1 MGGKKSTTVVD
12 GAMSEQ
18 QYKTLSDNQK
28 NIAGSIDQGH
38 EDARN
43 RFNTLDTSIG
53 GLRTDLG
60 NVGNNVSSGFMSLE
74 NMVEAQN
81 QANQMG
87 LSNLGQTINQS
98 TGQIQS
104 GMQTGFA
111 NVDRSLDRGF
121 GNMDDNFEDVNQ
133 RFDRVDDAQSEAQS
147 AIDTGFQAQNNAFN
161 DLGTQMR
168 DGFTDVNETAGQ
180 GFAAVGQSLSDLDNN
195 TQNRLDT
202 VQNNVLTGQALLD
215 QGIGQVRDRQDVY
228 YDDLAQR
235 QQSIEQ
241 GQDQFLT
248 NFDDYVQR
256 YSEDTALANQSRSDL
271 ALGLEQGV
279 NRIRDQV
286 ARTQQANDQFTA
298 KQQGFMEQQFD
309 SLINE
314 LGPETI
320 VRNRDLAAMAAGNTN
335 LDPGLRQNF
344 AMIAQSF
351 DNNGN
356 VIMSSI
362 DASGNSVARNI
373 DNAGNL
379 NIRVYDPRGQIANE
393 RSINLLQAYAALP
406 NSDLPAA

>member
-121 GNMDDNFEDVNQ
+121 GSMDDNFDDVNQ

-161 DLGTQMR
+161 DLGTQMS
-168 DGFTDVNETAGQ
+168 DGFTDVNETATQ
-180 GFAAVGQSLSDLDNN
+180 GFADVGQSLSDLDNN
-195 TQNRLDT
+195 TQNRLEN
-202 VQNNVLTGQALLD
+202 VQNNVLTGQAVLD

-256 YSEDTALANQSRSDL
+256 YSDDTALANQSRSDL

-298 KQQGFMEQQFD
+298 QQQGFMEQQFD

-344 AMIAQSF
+344 AMIGQSF
-351 DNNGN
+351 DDNGN

-379 NIRVYDPRGQIANE
+379 NIRIYDPRGQIANE

>member
-38 EDARN
+38 ENARN

-121 GNMDDNFEDVNQ
+121 GNMDDNFDDVNQ

-195 TQNRLDT
+195 TQNRLDN

-256 YSEDTALANQSRSDL
+256 YSDDTALANQSRSDL

-298 KQQGFMEQQFD
+298 QQQGFMEQQFD

-344 AMIAQSF
+344 AMIGQSF
-351 DNNGN
+351 DDNGN

-379 NIRVYDPRGQIANE
+379 NIRIYDPRGQIANE

>member
-18 QYKTLSDNQK
+18 QYRTLSDNQK

-121 GNMDDNFEDVNQ
+121 GNMDDNFDDVNQ

-195 TQNRLDT
+195 TQNRLDN

-256 YSEDTALANQSRSDL
+256 YSDDTALANQSRSDL

-298 KQQGFMEQQFD
+298 QQQGFMEQQFD

-344 AMIAQSF
+344 AMIGQSF
-351 DNNGN
+351 DDNGN

-379 NIRVYDPRGQIANE
+379 NIRIYDPRGQIANE

>member
-18 QYKTLSDNQK
+18 QYRTLSDNQK

-121 GNMDDNFEDVNQ
+121 GNMDDNFDDVNQ

-195 TQNRLDT
+195 TQNRLDN

-228 YDDLAQR
+228 YDDIAQR

-256 YSEDTALANQSRSDL
+256 YSDDTALANQSRSDL

-298 KQQGFMEQQFD
+298 QQQGFMEQQFD

-344 AMIAQSF
+344 AMIGQSF

>member
-121 GNMDDNFEDVNQ
+121 GNMDDNFDDVNQ

-195 TQNRLDT
+195 TQNRLDN

-256 YSEDTALANQSRSDL
+256 YSDDTALANQSRSDL

-320 VRNRDLAAMAAGNTN
+320 VRNRDLAAMAAGNSN

-344 AMIAQSF
+344 AMIGQSF

>member
-18 QYKTLSDNQK
+18 QYRTLSDNQK

-121 GNMDDNFEDVNQ
+121 GNMDDNFDDVNQ

-161 DLGTQMR
+161 DLGTQMS

-195 TQNRLDT
+195 TQNRLDN

-256 YSEDTALANQSRSDL
+256 YSDDTALANQSRSDL

-298 KQQGFMEQQFD
+298 QQQGFMEQQFD

-344 AMIAQSF
+344 AMIGQSF
-351 DNNGN
+351 DDNGN

-379 NIRVYDPRGQIANE
+379 NIRIYDPRGQIANE